1 MKKSISLLL
10 LCLFFTKTWSQSLD
24 FAVATKKEFAPSA
37 SFQKT
42 YDLGKKK
49 NFQLGWGIRANGYF
63 SGEKEYLTAPALLT
77 SGKQSLAAFFTEYN
91 PAKIDTI
98 NFSKSSL
105 VSVNALIILQYY
117 FKKSAIGFNIDAVG
131 FTVGGAQSGVFRA
144 VESPSLNKTTQTASP
159 TPINVLLISDSD
171 RGSLNSELY
180 FKQTL
185 KNQNALR
192 FGLSFQF
199 MEYTTKQLLTF
210 ENDRFRHKSLM
221 PFVAY
226 TINLRKK

>member
-1 MKKSISLLL
+1 MKKLIALLL
-10 LCLFFTKTWSQSLD
+10 LCLFSTKTWSQSLD
-24 FAVATKKEFAPSA
+24 FAVAAKKEFAPSV

-42 YDLGKKK
+42 YDFGKKK

-63 SGEKEYLTAPALLT
+63 SGQKEYLTAPALLT

-98 NFSKSSL
+98 NFAKSSL
-105 VSVNALIILQYY
+105 VSFNTLIVLQYS
-117 FKKSAIGFNIDAVG
+117 FKKSVIGFNIDALG
-131 FTVGGAQSGVFRA
+131 FTLGSEQSGVFRA
-144 VESPSLNKTTQTASP
+144 SESPSLNKTTQTASP
-159 TPINVLLISDSD
+159 TPFNVLLISDSD
-171 RGSLNSELY
+171 RGSLNSEIY
-180 FKQTL
+180 YKQTL

-199 MEYTTKQLLTF
+199 MEYTSKQILTY

-226 TINLRKK
+226 TLNLRKK

>member
-24 FAVATKKEFAPSA
+24 FAVATKKEFAPSV

-63 SGEKEYLTAPALLT
+63 SGEKEYLTAPA
-77 SGKQSLAAFFTEYN
+77 FFTEYN

-105 VSVNALIILQYY
+105 VSVNALIILQYS
-117 FKKSAIGFNIDAVG
+117 FKKSAIGFNIDAAG
-131 FTVGGAQSGVFRA
+131 FTVGGTQSGVFRA
-144 VESPSLNKTTQTASP
+144 TESPSLNKTTQTASP

-199 MEYTTKQLLTF
+199 MEYTTKQLLTY

-226 TINLRKK
+226 TVNLRKK

>member
-1 MKKSISLLL
+1 MKTLVSLLL
-10 LCLFFTKTWSQSLD
+10 LCLFSTKSWSQSID
-24 FAVATKKEFAPSA
+24 FAIAAKKEFAPSV
-37 SFQKT
+37 SYQKT
-42 YDLGKKK
+42 YDVGKKK
-49 NFQLGWGIRANGYF
+49 RFQIGWGVRANGYF
-63 SGEKEYLTAPALLT
+63 SGQKEYLTAPALLT

-98 NFSKSSL
+98 DFSKSSL
-105 VSVNALIILQYY
+105 VSFNALIVLQYS
-117 FKKSAIGFNIDAVG
+117 FKKSAIGFNIDALG
-131 FTVGGAQSGVFRA
+131 FTLGGKQSGIFRA
-144 VESPSLNKTTQTASP
+144 AESPSLNKSTQTASP
-159 TPINVLLISDSD
+159 TPLNVLLVSDSD
-171 RGSLNSELY
+171 RGSLNSEIF

-199 MEYTTKQLLTF
+199 MEYTTKQVLTF

-226 TINLRKK
+226 TLNLRKK

>member
-1 MKKSISLLL
+1 MKKLISVLL
-10 LCLFFTKTWSQSLD
+10 LCLIFTKAWSQSID
-24 FAVATKKEFAPSA
+24 FAIAAKKEFAPSA
-37 SFQKT
+37 SYQKT

-49 NFQLGWGIRANGYF
+49 KFQIGWGVRANGYF

-91 PAKIDTI
+91 PAKIDTV

-105 VSVNALIILQYY
+105 LSFNALIILQYS
-117 FKKSAIGFNIDAVG
+117 FKKSAIGFNIDALG
-131 FTVGGAQSGVFRA
+131 FTLGGKQNGVFRA
-144 VESPSLNKTTQTASP
+144 SESPLLNKTTQMASP
-159 TPINVLLISDSD
+159 TPFNVLLISDSD
-171 RGSLNSELY
+171 RGSLNSEIF

-199 MEYTTKQLLTF
+199 MEYTTKQVLTY

-226 TINLRKK
+226 TLNIRKK